1 MLSLPRR
8 IPGTQQSLSA
18 NDNLVVSILIDR
30 TLTLTVGKATLVILT
45 SNEAA
50 ELYKYLHR
58 NKKKFLLN
66 GGVE

>member
-1 MLSLPRR
+1 MFSLPRR
-8 IPGTQQSLSA
+8 IPGTQHNLSEE
-18 NDNLVVSILIDR
+18 LVVSILIDR
-30 TLTLTVGKATLVILT
+30 TLTLTVGKATLIILT
-45 SNEAA
+45 SNETA

>member
-1 MLSLPRR
+1 MFSLPRR
-8 IPGTQQSLSA
+8 IPGTQQSLSEE
-18 NDNLVVSILIDR
+18 LVVSILIDR

-45 SNEAA
+45 STEAA

-66 GGVE
+66 GGAE

>member
-1 MLSLPRR
+1 VFSLPRR
-8 IPGTQQSLSA
+8 IPGTQQSLS
-18 NDNLVVSILIDR
+18 DDHLVVSILIDR
-30 TLTLTVGKATLVILT
+30 TLTLTVGKATLIILT

-66 GGVE
+66 GGAE